1 MTTWNTN
8 KEYSKKVVHQGME
21 YVEAHWPLKNVY
33 YKGIEAVIIKV
44 IRGDYWITPVTDSA
58 EFLFVCGTD
67 LDAAKTA
74 LLLMA
79 D

>member
-1 MTTWNTN
+1 MTEW
-8 KEYSKKVVHQGME
+8 KSSKNYARPVFHQDTQF
-21 YVEAHWPLKNVY
+21 VETHWPVGDAY
-33 YKGIEAVIIKV
+33 YKGIEAVIIKT
-44 IRGDYWITPVTDSA
+44 IHGDYWITPVTDSA